1 MRRFVRF
8 LLIIADCALVL
19 EAFAVL
25 KWQLVDWLYEP
36 AAETSADRAIRER
49 GSRA

>member
-36 AAETSADRAIRER
+36 AAETSAARAIRER